1 MKLRKFF
8 NSIAF
13 RISVAIAFVI
23 AATTITVGE
32 IILKE
37 ERKTLELE
45 LISKGRYLAELLS
58 HNVRG
63 PLLNNDR
70 KAVLSIIEG
79 TIISR
84 ESIVVYADVYDK
96 KDSMIAV
103 AYKDQRHSSMLLPF
117 NLDRSL
123 KDIEIKEDTVLPI
136 YHLRVPVRGDNLET
150 AGFLRLCITKEAF
163 NRTLVSARR
172 NIYLIGAAIIFIG
185 IMLGLMAARNILKPI
200 LILNEGVKQVGE
212 GELGVEVPV
221 IGMGEIKELA
231 GSFNKMSVKLKELV
245 DAIRSAQKNLVRT
258 EKLYAIGEFSAG
270 VAHEIRN
277 PLTSIKMLFQTVKSR
292 KETMS
297 QQDIEVIE
305 KEINRID
312 RIIQSFLA
320 FARPEKIEM
329 SEVNIKN
336 VLDDVITI
344 TKPKMSQCEIKLQQT
359 LPPELPNIHG
369 NFDALKQVFLNLV
382 LNAIQ
387 AMDKNGGTLGI
398 EALTADGALSIIIKD
413 TGMGIP
419 DKYLKKVFDPFFTTK
434 KDGTGMGLA
443 LTHNI
448 VNDHSGSIDIE
459 SVPGKGTSVKVEF
472 PI

>member
-1 MKLRKFF
+1 MNIRKFF

-13 RISVAIAFVI
+13 RISVAIAVVI

-37 ERKTLELE
+37 ERGTLELE
-45 LISKGRYLAELLS
+45 LISKGRYLSELLS
-58 HNVRG
+58 HNIRG
-63 PLLNNDR
+63 PLINNDR

-79 TIISR
+79 SMISR
-84 ESIVVYADVYDK
+84 DSLVVYADVYDR
-96 KDSMIAV
+96 KDSLIAD
-103 AYKDQRHSSMLLPF
+103 AYREQRYSMPLPPF
-117 NLDRSL
+117 NLNKSL
-123 KDIEIKEDTVLPI
+123 TDIEIKEARDLPV
-136 YHLRVPVRGDNLET
+136 YHFILPVRSDAPET
-150 AGFLRLCITKEAF
+150 IGFLRLCISKEPL
-163 NRTLVSARR
+163 NSTLAATRQK
-172 NIYLIGAAIIFIG
+172 IYLIGAAIISIG
-185 IMLGLMAARNILKPI
+185 IMLGLMAARKILKPI
-200 LILNEGVKQVGE
+200 IILNEGVKQVGE

-221 IGMGEIKELA
+221 VGMGEIKELA

-245 DAIRSAQKNLVRT
+245 DAIKSAQKNLVRT

-277 PLTSIKMLFQTVKSR
+277 PLTSIKMLFQLVKSR

-320 FARPEKIEM
+320 FARPEKVDM
-329 SEVNIKN
+329 SEVNIKH

-344 TKPKMSQCEIKLQQT
+344 TKPKMTQCEIQLEQV

-398 EALTADGALSIIIKD
+398 EAVAADGALSIIIKD

-419 DKYLKKVFDPFFTTK
+419 EKHVKKVFDPFFTTK

-448 VNDHSGSIDIE
+448 VNDHAGSIDIE
-459 SVPGKGTSVKVEF
+459 SVPGRGTSVKVKF

>member
-1 MKLRKFF
+1 MKLRKFI

-13 RISVAIAFVI
+13 RISVAIAVVI

-58 HNVRG
+58 HNIKE
-63 PLLNNDR
+63 PLLDNDR
-70 KAVLSIIEG
+70 NAVLSIIEG
-79 TIISR
+79 SVISR
-84 ESIVVYADVYDK
+84 DSIVVYADVYDK
-96 KDSMIAV
+96 KDSLIAV
-103 AYKDQRHSSMLLPF
+103 AYKDQRYSSMLLPF

-136 YHLRVPVRGDNLET
+136 YHLRVPIRGDRLET
-150 AGFLRLCITKEAF
+150 VGFLRLCITKEAF
-163 NRTLVSARR
+163 NITLVSTRR
-172 NIYLIGAAIIFIG
+172 NIYLIGAAIILVG
-185 IMLGLMAARNILKPI
+185 IMLGLMAARKILKPI

-212 GELGVEVPV
+212 GELGVEVPIV
-221 IGMGEIKELA
+221 GMGEIKELA

-245 DAIRSAQKNLVRT
+245 DAIKSAQKNLVRT

-297 QQDIEVIE
+297 QLDIEVIE

-320 FARPEKIEM
+320 FARPEKVEM
-329 SEVNIKN
+329 SEVNIKL

-344 TKPKMSQCEIKLQQT
+344 TRPKMSQCEIVLQQV

-387 AMDKNGGTLGI
+387 AMDKHGGILGV
-398 EALTADGALSIIIKD
+398 EALTTDSALSVIIRD

-419 DKYLKKVFDPFFTTK
+419 EKHVKKVFDPFFTTK

-448 VNDHSGSIDIE
+448 VNDHAGSIEIE
-459 SVPGKGTSVKVEF
+459 SIPGKGTSVKVEF

>member
-1 MKLRKFF
+1 MKLGKFF

-13 RISVAIAFVI
+13 RISVAIAVVI

-37 ERKTLELE
+37 ERETLEHE

-58 HNVRG
+58 HNVRE
-63 PLLNNDR
+63 PLLNNDD
-70 KAVLSIIEG
+70 KTVLSIIEG
-79 TIISR
+79 SMISR
-84 ESIVVYADVYDK
+84 DSLIVYADVYDR
-96 KDSMIAV
+96 KDSLIAD
-103 AYKDQRHSSMLLPF
+103 AYREQRYSMPLPPF
-117 NLDRSL
+117 NLDKSL
-123 KDIEIKEDTVLPI
+123 TDVEIKEDADLPV
-136 YHLRVPVRGDNLET
+136 YHFRLPVRSDAAET
-150 AGFLRLCITKEAF
+150 VGFLRLSISKESLY
-163 NRTLVSARR
+163 RTLAVTRQK
-172 NIYLIGAAIIFIG
+172 IYLIGAAIIFIG
-185 IMLGLMAARNILKPI
+185 IMLGLMAARKILKPI
-200 LILNEGVKQVGE
+200 IVLNEGVKQVGE

-245 DAIRSAQKNLVRT
+245 DAIKAAQKNLVRT
-258 EKLYAIGEFSAG
+258 EKLYAVGEFSAG

-277 PLTSIKMLFQTVKSR
+277 PLTSIKMLFQMVKSR

-297 QQDIEVIE
+297 PKDIEVIE

-329 SEVNIKN
+329 GEVNIRD

-344 TKPKMSQCEIKLQQT
+344 TRPKMGQCEIRLEQT
-359 LPPELPNIHG
+359 FPVDLPRING
-369 NFDALKQVFLNLV
+369 NYDALKQVFLNLV

-387 AMDKNGGTLGI
+387 AMEGRGGTLGI
-398 EALTADGALSIIIKD
+398 ESMAVDGAISIVVRD

-419 DKYLKKVFDPFFTTK
+419 EKYLKKVFDPFYTTK

-443 LTHNI
+443 MTHNI
-448 VNDHSGSIDIE
+448 VNDHSGSIDID
-459 SVPGKGTSVKVEF
+459 SVFGQGTSVKVKF

>member
-1 MKLRKFF
+1 MKFGKFF

-13 RISVAIAFVI
+13 RISVAIAVVI
-23 AATTITVGE
+23 AASTITVGE

-37 ERKTLELE
+37 ERQTLEHE
-45 LISKGRYLAELLS
+45 LISKSRYLAELLS
-58 HNVRG
+58 YSIRE
-63 PLLNNDR
+63 PLLRDDR
-70 KAVLSIIEG
+70 DAVFTLLEG

-96 KDSMIAV
+96 KDRMIA
-103 AYKDQRHSSMLLPF
+103 AAFKDEKHSSMLLPF
-117 NLDRSL
+117 NLDTSL
-123 KDIEIKEDTVLPI
+123 RDMEIIEDSDMPI
-136 YHLRVPVRGDNLET
+136 YHLRLRIGGNNNET
-150 AGFLRLCITKEAF
+150 AGVLRLCVTKDYL
-163 NRTLVSARR
+163 NSTLINTRKK
-172 NIYLIGAAIIFIG
+172 IYLIGAAIIFMG
-185 IMLGLMAARNILKPI
+185 IMLGLFAARKILKPI

-212 GELGVEVPV
+212 GGLGVEVPV

-245 DAIRSAQKNLVRT
+245 DAMKSAQKNLIRT

-297 QQDIEVIE
+297 QKDIEVIE

-320 FARPEKIEM
+320 FARPQKVEM
-329 SEVNIKN
+329 SDVSIKN
-336 VLDDVITI
+336 ILDEVITI
-344 TKPKMSQCEIKLQQT
+344 TKPKMGQCEIQLEQEI
-359 LPPELPNIHG
+359 PSELPGIRG

-387 AMDKNGGTLGI
+387 AMDKQGGTLGI
-398 EALTADGALSIIIKD
+398 EATTADGTLSVFIKD
-413 TGMGIP
+413 TGIGIP
-419 DKYLKKVFDPFFTTK
+419 EKHLRYVFDPFFTTK

-448 VNDHSGSIDIE
+448 INDHSGSIEIK
-459 SVPGKGTSVKVEF
+459 SVPGGGTSVKVEL

>member
-1 MKLRKFF
+1 MKLREFF

-13 RISVAIAFVI
+13 RISVAIAVVI

-32 IILKE
+32 LILKE

-58 HNVRG
+58 HNIRG
-63 PLLNNDR
+63 PLLNDDR

-96 KDSMIAV
+96 KDSMIAA
-103 AYKDQRHSSMLLPF
+103 AYKDQKNSSMLLPF

-123 KDIEIKEDTVLPI
+123 KDIEIKEDPVLPI

-163 NRTLVSARR
+163 NKTLVSTRR

-185 IMLGLMAARNILKPI
+185 ITLGLMAARKILNPI
-200 LILNEGVKQVGE
+200 LILNEGVKQVGA

-221 IGMGEIKELA
+221 VGMGEIKELA

-245 DAIRSAQKNLVRT
+245 DAIKSAQKNLVRT

-297 QQDIEVIE
+297 RQDIEVIE

-320 FARPEKIEM
+320 FARPEKVEM

-344 TKPKMSQCEIKLQQT
+344 TKPKMGQCEIRLEQT
-359 LPPELPNIHG
+359 FPPELPNIHG

-398 EALTADGALSIIIKD
+398 EALTSDGALSIIIRD

-419 DKYLKKVFDPFFTTK
+419 EKHLKKVFNPFFTTK

-448 VNDHSGSIDIE
+448 VNDHAGSIDIE
-459 SVPGKGTSVKVEF
+459 SNPGKGTSVKVVF